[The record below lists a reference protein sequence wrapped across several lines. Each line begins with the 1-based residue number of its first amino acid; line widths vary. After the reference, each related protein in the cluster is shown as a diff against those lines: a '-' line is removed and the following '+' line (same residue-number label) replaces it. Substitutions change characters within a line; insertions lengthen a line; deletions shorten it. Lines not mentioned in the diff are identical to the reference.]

1 MSVEAIAGLK
11 DAVLERVRKVIVGQE
26 EVVHLL
32 LAALLSDGHV
42 LLEGVPGT
50 GKTLLARVFS
60 ASLSLQFKR
69 IQFTPDM
76 MPGDI
81 IGSNLFDFKTSAFS
95 FIQGPVFT
103 DFLLAD
109 EINRT
114 PPKTQSALLEAMQER
129 SITVDGKTQPLSR
142 TFMVVATQNPI
153 EQEGTYPLPEAQL
166 DRFLFKINVRYPGR
180 DQECEMVRIH
190 GHKTSSPRLEEFDIS
205 PVCGPE
211 EIGRLRQVVAGVR
224 LAEEMV
230 GYIVDLVRATRE
242 HPSFQVG
249 ASPRTSNMLAS
260 AARALAVLSGRDFVI
275 PDDVKALWRPALRHR
290 ILISPGMELEGVA
303 ADEVLGQVLDRVP
316 APR

>member
-11 DAVLERVRKVIVGQE
+11 DAVVERVRKVIVGQE
-26 EVVHLL
+26 EVVQLL
-32 LAALLSDGHV
+32 LAAMLSDGHV

-50 GKTLLARVFS
+50 GKTLLARAFS
-60 ASLSLQFKR
+60 ASLSLEFKR

-81 IGSNLFDFKTSAFS
+81 IGSNLFDFRTSTFS

-109 EINRT
+109 EINRR
-114 PPKTQSALLEAMQER
+114 PPRPSRRCSKPCRRGAVT
-129 SITVDGKTQPLSR
+129 IDGKTKPLSA

-180 DQECEMVRIH
+180 EEECEMVRIH
-190 GHKTSSPRLEEFDIS
+190 GHKTASPRLEEFGIS

-211 EIGRLRQVVAGVR
+211 EIARLRHAVAGVR

-242 HPSFQVG
+242 HPRSRWG
-249 ASPRTSNMLAS
+249 PARAPRTCWRRPHGPWRSCPQGLRDPRRRQGAL
-260 AARALAVLSGRDFVI
+260 AARAPPPR
-275 PDDVKALWRPALRHR
+275 PDL
-290 ILISPGMELEGVA
+290 PGTELEGVG